1 MGIAIIL
8 EQALSKGIN
17 MMMSNLEDDDV
28 EAMV

>member
-1 MGIAIIL
+1 LEISAL

-17 MMMSNLEDDDV
+17 MMMSNLKDDDV

>member
-1 MGIAIIL
+1 LEISAL

-17 MMMSNLEDDDV
+17 TMMSDLKDDDV